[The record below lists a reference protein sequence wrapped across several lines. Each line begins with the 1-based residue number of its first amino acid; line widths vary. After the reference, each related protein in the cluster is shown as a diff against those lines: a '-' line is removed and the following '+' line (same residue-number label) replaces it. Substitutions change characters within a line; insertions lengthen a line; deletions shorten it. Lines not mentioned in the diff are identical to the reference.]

1 METINQVDPENKI
14 DKKDIIFD
22 HIESRK
28 KKNIKSDF
36 DKKVE
41 LLEIDVP
48 DEIADILIKKK
59 ITKEEKHIVDGYLK
73 KQIKYSYDIENFD
86 DNIFLNILN
95 LYLYGIGNSL
105 TYFKSKKAFIEKDI
119 IIKLTLYKNIL
130 ESFSTDLIKK
140 YIIDDIDNINRS
152 IEELSIDKEIK
163 DLSDAFS
170 TLSYKSSISNS
181 IELIERDKDIMEIEN
196 YNLQKQY
203 ETLSIKYNK
212 IIDDY
217 NKLKKDYEKLEKR
230 NKIISK
236 LNK

>member
-1 METINQVDPENKI
+1 MNQEN
-14 DKKDIIFD
+14 KKDIIFD

-28 KKNIKSDF
+28 KKNVKSDF

-41 LLEIDVP
+41 LLEIDVI
-48 DEIADILIKKK
+48 DEVADILIKKK
-59 ITKEEKHIVDGYLK
+59 ITKEEKHIVDDYLK

-86 DNIFLNILN
+86 NNVFLNLLN

-119 IIKLTLYKNIL
+119 LIKLTLYKNIL

-140 YIIDDIDNINRS
+140 YIKEDIDNINKS
-152 IEELSIDKEIK
+152 IEEISIDKEIV
-163 DLSDAFS
+163 DLSDNLS

-181 IELIERDKDIMEIEN
+181 IDLIERDKDIMEIEN

-203 ETLSIKYNK
+203 EILDTKYNK
-212 IIDDY
+212 IMEDY
-217 NKLKKDYEKLEKR
+217 NKLKKDYEKTEKR
-230 NKIISK
+230 NKILSK

>member
-1 METINQVDPENKI
+1 MNQEN
-14 DKKDIIFD
+14 KKDIIFD

-28 KKNIKSDF
+28 KKNVKSDF

-41 LLEIDVP
+41 LLEIDVI
-48 DEIADILIKKK
+48 DDVADILIKKK
-59 ITKEEKHIVDGYLK
+59 ITKEEKHIVDEYLK

-86 DNIFLNILN
+86 NNVFLNLLN

-119 IIKLTLYKNIL
+119 LIKLTLYKNIL

-140 YIIDDIDNINRS
+140 YIKEDIDNINKS
-152 IEELSIDKEIK
+152 IEEISINKEIN
-163 DLSDAFS
+163 DLSDNLS

-181 IELIERDKDIMEIEN
+181 IDLIERDKDIMEIEN

-203 ETLSIKYNK
+203 ETLDIKYNK
-212 IIDDY
+212 IMEDY
-217 NKLKKDYEKLEKR
+217 NKLKKDYERTEKR
-230 NKIISK
+230 NKILSK

>member
-1 METINQVDPENKI
+1 MNQEN
-14 DKKDIIFD
+14 KKDIIFD

-28 KKNIKSDF
+28 KKNVKSDF

-41 LLEIDVP
+41 LLEIDVI
-48 DEIADILIKKK
+48 DDVADILIKKK
-59 ITKEEKHIVDGYLK
+59 ITKEEKHIVDEYLK

-86 DNIFLNILN
+86 NNVFLNLLN

-119 IIKLTLYKNIL
+119 LIKLTLYKNIL

-140 YIIDDIDNINRS
+140 YIKEDIDNINKS
-152 IEELSIDKEIK
+152 IEEISIDKEIV
-163 DLSDAFS
+163 DLSDNLS

-181 IELIERDKDIMEIEN
+181 IDLIERDKDIMEIEN

-203 ETLSIKYNK
+203 ETLDTKYNK
-212 IIDDY
+212 IMEDY
-217 NKLKKDYEKLEKR
+217 NKLKKDYEKTEKR
-230 NKIISK
+230 NKILSK

>member
-1 METINQVDPENKI
+1 MNQEN
-14 DKKDIIFD
+14 KKDIIFD

-28 KKNIKSDF
+28 KKNVKSDF

-41 LLEIDVP
+41 LLEIDVV
-48 DEIADILIKKK
+48 DEVADILIKKK
-59 ITKEEKHIVDGYLK
+59 ITKEEKHIVDEYLK

-86 DNIFLNILN
+86 NNVFLNLLN

-119 IIKLTLYKNIL
+119 LIKLTLYKNIL

-140 YIIDDIDNINRS
+140 YIKEDIDNINNS
-152 IEELSIDKEIK
+152 IEEISIDKEIV
-163 DLSDAFS
+163 DLSDNLS

-181 IELIERDKDIMEIEN
+181 IDLIERDKDIMEIEN

-203 ETLSIKYNK
+203 ETLDTKYNK
-212 IIDDY
+212 IMEDY
-217 NKLKKDYEKLEKR
+217 NKLKKDYEKTEKR
-230 NKIISK
+230 NKILSK

>member
-1 METINQVDPENKI
+1 MNQEN
-14 DKKDIIFD
+14 KKDIIFD

-28 KKNIKSDF
+28 KKNVKSDF

-41 LLEIDVP
+41 LLEIDVI
-48 DEIADILIKKK
+48 DDVADILIKKK
-59 ITKEEKHIVDGYLK
+59 ITKEEKHIVDEYLK

-86 DNIFLNILN
+86 NNVFLNLLN

-119 IIKLTLYKNIL
+119 LIKLTLYKNIL

-140 YIIDDIDNINRS
+140 YIKEDIDNINKS
-152 IEELSIDKEIK
+152 IEEISIDKEIN
-163 DLSDAFS
+163 DLSDNLS
-170 TLSYKSSISNS
+170 TLSYKSSISSS
-181 IELIERDKDIMEIEN
+181 IDLIERDKDIMEIEN

-203 ETLSIKYNK
+203 ETLDTKYNK
-212 IIDDY
+212 VMEDY
-217 NKLKKDYEKLEKR
+217 NKLKKDYEKIEKR
-230 NKIISK
+230 NKILSK